1 MAFPI
6 IYLFV
11 ASGNK
16 NLLYKVHFLP
26 PHISTI
32 VLFLWGVTII
42 EHNKEKVDSNRQMI
56 FVGNHRSY
64 LDALISGSV
73 IKNYKKYIGKAEVL
87 KWPVLGFLLKNL
99 YIPVHREDK
108 NHRAWSMEQLYVKA
122 KEGASIVVFPEGT
135 SNNTAS
141 LLKHFHDGAFRLA
154 IPTKLPIMVMTIIGA
169 GEVWNRNIYLLKPG
183 TIHVYWSTPIEM
195 TNYIDIEK
203 DMENLKRSVKQEMLI
218 HLEKHYPKGYL
229 IY

>member
-1 MAFPI
+1 M
-6 IYLFV
+6 
-11 ASGNK
+11 SGNK
-16 NLLYKVHFLP
+16 SLLYKVHFLP

-32 VLFLWGVTII
+32 VLFLWGIRIV
-42 EHNKEKVDSNRQMI
+42 EHNKAHVDSTRQMI
-56 FVGNHRSY
+56 FLGNHRSY

-87 KWPVLGFLLKNL
+87 KWPVLGFLLEKL

-135 SNNTAS
+135 SNNTSA

-154 IPTKLPIMVMTIIGA
+154 IPTQLPIMVMTIIGA
-169 GEVWNRNIYLLKPG
+169 GEVWNRNVFLLKPG
-183 TIHVYWSTPIEM
+183 VIHVYWSDPIEM
-195 TNYIDIEK
+195 THYTDIDK
-203 DMENLKRSVKQEMLI
+203 DMENLKNVVKSEMLI
-218 HLEKHYPKGYL
+218 HLKKHYPDGYKV
-229 IY
+229 Y